1 MTKPPP
7 KRSNMTGPPPILI
20 FRVKDFNTIVKAI
33 KDFNTI
39 STTPHLFQRLELA
52 TNAHPSELWTP
63 WARSRLQEHRLLART
78 NTVVMRSEVEAL
90 VRQVNDNVY
99 TVNIELGTCSC
110 TIFQENGIPC
120 GHGISTIFAQPGRD
134 LHPYMPEILTIST

>member
-1 MTKPPP
+1 
-7 KRSNMTGPPPILI
+7 
-20 FRVKDFNTIVKAI
+20 
-33 KDFNTI
+33 
-39 STTPHLFQRLELA
+39 
-52 TNAHPSELWTP
+52 
-63 WARSRLQEHRLLART
+63 
-78 NTVVMRSEVEAL
+78 VVMRSEVEAL

-134 LHPYMPEILTIST
+134 LHPYMPEILIISTWKKTYSLNFPLIDISEL